1 MKLNALSFRRLLPQ
15 NCPGFLPWSCPAELN
30 FQTNLH
36 FNSLSC
42 FTRTARRLC
51 DASSVSVCSVDF
63 SGYPAALRHIKMT
76 PSWHP
81 WTLIPC
87 IASAL
92 FDIVTGGG
100 ELQSHGAREKT
111 KRRQR
116 WEALCS
122 MCTKIQ
128 FNTVCTNRYMSSRSN
143 WSGKMCLW
151 GLADIKENGKGNCVK
166 EKRRECAV
174 NSGVTCAFIK
184 AAGEKY
190 WTHSGRQ
197 NNEACQILDIVT

>member
-1 MKLNALSFRRLLPQ
+1 MPVASELSRVSSLKLSCWAELPNQSALQFSQLLHTHHRKIVWCLIRLCLFSRLFRVSRCTPTHKNDPFMTPLNTDSMYCLSF
-15 NCPGFLPWSCPAELN
+15 
-30 FQTNLH
+30 
-36 FNSLSC
+36 
-42 FTRTARRLC
+42 
-51 DASSVSVCSVDF
+51 V
-63 SGYPAALRHIKMT
+63 
-76 PSWHP
+76 WHSH
-81 WTLIPC
+81 W
-87 IASAL
+87 
-92 FDIVTGGG
+92 GG